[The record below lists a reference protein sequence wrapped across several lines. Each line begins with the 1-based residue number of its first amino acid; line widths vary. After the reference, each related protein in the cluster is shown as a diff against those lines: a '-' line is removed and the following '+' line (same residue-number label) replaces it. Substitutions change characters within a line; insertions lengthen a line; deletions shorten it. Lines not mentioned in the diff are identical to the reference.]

1 MLSSLKSLWNEKTV
15 ALSRKGKTP
24 EKRSGFKLS
33 RMLFITNAKGTC
45 WKAPSGFPLR
55 VTRSRVKELVPFRGQ
70 VLVNA
75 IHERGARPRNADWFP
90 GDRPCHESAARQL
103 TEFNDYSR
111 SRRFSVVMCLKIENA
126 WRNCEILLR
135 ERNFP
140 GRYVENRKLRESI
153 RISVL
158 YETLWNFVRYLDRY
172 LV

>member
-15 ALSRKGKTP
+15 ALSRKGKTA

-33 RMLFITNAKGTC
+33 RMLFISNAKETC

-75 IHERGARPRNADWFP
+75 VHERGARPERWLVPRWSSVLRICSTTTN
-90 GDRPCHESAARQL
+90 RIQRL
-103 TEFNDYSR
+103 
-111 SRRFSVVMCLKIENA
+111 FSIATIFCRYVSEN
-126 WRNCEILLR
+126 WKCVKTLR
-135 ERNFP
+135 DFTTSMY
-140 GRYVENRKLRESI
+140 GRYVGNGNLWESI